1 MPIDLK
7 QIAAVSGM
15 NGLYRVVKPTRTGV
29 IIESL
34 ADKPNRLVA
43 QARHRMSLLEE
54 ISIYTTDEETTVPL
68 ADVFDR
74 IHEKYGDELPLS
86 SKPTDE
92 EYKSFMEDILPDYD
106 QDRVYVSD
114 MKKLANWYNIVNKHL
129 QFTKATP
136 EAPAE
141 EKEKA
146 APAKKEAS
154 AKQEEKAKK

>member
-68 ADVFDR
+68 AEVFDR
-74 IHEKYGDELPLS
+74 IHQKFGDELPLS
-86 SKPTDE
+86 SKPSDE
-92 EYKSFMEDILPDYD
+92 EYKAFMEDVLPEYD
-106 QDRVYVSD
+106 QDRVYISD
-114 MKKLANWYNIVNKHL
+114 MKKLATWYAIVNKHL
-129 QFTKATP
+129 QFTKAASET
-136 EAPAE
+136 EAAPE
-141 EKEKA
+141 EKE
-146 APAKKEAS
+146 
-154 AKQEEKAKK
+154 EKASEKETKQA